1 MNIEDLIVAIAFTHT
16 IKTNQWD
23 TTLVYSFADQIG
35 RGVGFTEKQ
44 GTVALRIIKTYST
57 QLSIA
62 LNLDIQN
69 ILKNPTYRYPFR
81 QINNT
86 KKISIQ
92 KNTVFGQVIKV
103 EFPYN
108 ESYVNTIKK
117 NRDRL
122 EYAQWNPEE
131 KAWIFALTESS
142 IQILSDLFGKEYF
155 EFDEV
160 FQLYQEQANV
170 IQEHM
175 EEFVPMLSLEDGNP
189 VFKNIPKNLPE
200 LETTDIM
207 QALFEARRKGVTA
220 WSDEI
225 FNKFDSIGITPIVK
239 TFLNSDPGE
248 HFHINSAN
256 DPISCL
262 LPFIKN
268 MSPTLFIIPG
278 GTEFAKLNS
287 AYNFL
292 KSAGFENKDM
302 SVMFRLDSKI
312 DQNFNN
318 FVKENELN
326 SPIGEK
332 TKIVFISSKMP
343 KPVLKSNIKF
353 HSVINMGYDAVH
365 YSIRDFMKNHENLIV
380 YSEKTSQKE
389 FNFVIV

>member
-23 TTLVYSFADQIG
+23 TNLVYSFADQIG
-35 RGVGFTEKQ
+35 RGIGFTEKQ

-57 QLSIA
+57 QLSTT

-86 KKISIQ
+86 KKISVQ
-92 KNTVFGQVIKV
+92 KDPVFGQVIKV

-108 ESYVNTIKK
+108 ETYVNTIRK

-142 IQILSDLFGKEYF
+142 IQILSDLFGKEHF
-155 EFDEV
+155 EFDEE
-160 FQLYQEQANV
+160 FQIYQEQANV

-175 EEFVPMLSLEDGNP
+175 EEFVPMLVLEDGNP
-189 VFKNIPKNLPE
+189 VFKNIPKNLPK
-200 LETTDIM
+200 LETTNIM

-225 FNKFDSIGITPIVK
+225 FDKFDSIGVTPVLK

-248 HFHINSAN
+248 NFHIDSKNE
-256 DPISCL
+256 PISCL
-262 LPFIKN
+262 SPFIVH
-268 MSPTLFIIPG
+268 MGPTLFIIPG
-278 GTEFAKLNS
+278 GDEFNKLQA

-292 KSAGFENKDM
+292 KSDGFENKDM
-302 SVMFRLDSKI
+302 SVMFRTDSKI
-312 DQNFNN
+312 DQKFNN

-326 SPIGEK
+326 SPIGEN

-380 YSEKTSQKE
+380 YSEKPSQKE
-389 FNFVIV
+389 FNFGIV

>member
-1 MNIEDLIVAIAFTHT
+1 MNIEDLIVAIAFSHT

-35 RGVGFTEKQ
+35 RGTGFTEKQ
-44 GTVALRIIKTYST
+44 STVALRLIKTYSL
-57 QLSIA
+57 QLSST

-81 QINNT
+81 QINNN
-86 KKISIQ
+86 KRISIQ
-92 KNTVFGQVIKV
+92 KDSTFGQVIKV

-108 ESYVNTIKK
+108 EIYVNTIRK

-122 EYAQWNPEE
+122 EHAQWNPEE

-142 IQILSDLFGKEYF
+142 VQILSDLFGKEHF
-155 EFDEV
+155 EFDEA
-160 FQLYQEQANV
+160 FQIYREQASV

-175 EEFVPMLSLEDGNP
+175 EEFVPMLALENGTP
-189 VFKNIPKNLPE
+189 IFKNIPKNLPD
-200 LETTDIM
+200 LQTSDIM
-207 QALFEARRKGVTA
+207 QALFEARRKGITA

-225 FNKFDSIGITPIVK
+225 FDKFNEIGVTPVVK
-239 TFLNSDPGE
+239 TFLDSDPGE
-248 HFHINSAN
+248 QFHIDSKKE
-256 DPISCL
+256 PISCL
-262 LPFIKN
+262 SPFIAH

-278 GTEFAKLNS
+278 GNEFNKLQA

-292 KSAGFENKDM
+292 KSEGFENKDM
-302 SVMFRLDSKI
+302 SVMFRTDSKI
-312 DQNFNN
+312 DQKFNN

-326 SPIGEK
+326 SPIGEN

-343 KPVLKSNIKF
+343 KPVLKSNIRF

-365 YSIRDFMKNHENLIV
+365 YSIRDFMKNHENLII
-380 YSEKTSQKE
+380 YTEKTSQKE
-389 FNFVIV
+389 FSFVLV

>member
-1 MNIEDLIVAIAFTHT
+1 MNVEDLIVAIAFTGT
-16 IKTNQWD
+16 IKTNRWD
-23 TTLVYSFADQIG
+23 TNLVYSFADQIS
-35 RGVGFTEKQ
+35 RGLGFTEKQ
-44 GTVALRIIKTYST
+44 STVALRIVKTYST
-57 QLSIA
+57 QLSA
-62 LNLDIQN
+62 TLNLDIQN
-69 ILKNPTYRYPFR
+69 ILKNPTFRYPFR
-81 QINNT
+81 QINNI

-92 KNTVFGQVIKV
+92 KDSTFGQVIKV

-108 ESYVNTIKK
+108 ESYIDTIRK
-117 NRDRL
+117 NRNRL
-122 EYAQWNPEE
+122 EHAQWNGEE

-142 IQILSDLFGKEYF
+142 IQILSDLFGKEHF
-155 EFDEV
+155 EFDET
-160 FQLYQEQANV
+160 FHTYREQATV

-175 EEFVPMLSLEDGNP
+175 EEFVPMLALEDEKP
-189 VFKNIPKNLPE
+189 VFKNIPKNLPK
-200 LETTDIM
+200 LEATNIL
-207 QALFEARRKGVTA
+207 QALFEARRKGITA

-225 FNKFDSIGITPIVK
+225 FDKFDSLGVTPVVK
-239 TFLNSDPGE
+239 SFLDSDPGE
-248 HFHINSAN
+248 HFYIDSAKE
-256 DPISCL
+256 PISCL
-262 LPFIKN
+262 SPFIKN
-268 MSPTLFIIPG
+268 MGPTLFIIPG
-278 GTEFAKLNS
+278 GNESAKLTS

-292 KSAGFENKDM
+292 KSEGFENKDM

-326 SPIGEK
+326 SPIGEN

-389 FNFVIV
+389 FNFVIL

>member
-23 TTLVYSFADQIG
+23 TNLVYSFADQIG
-35 RGVGFTEKQ
+35 RGIGFTEKQ

-57 QLSIA
+57 QLSTT

-86 KKISIQ
+86 KKISVQ
-92 KNTVFGQVIKV
+92 KDSVFGQVIKV

-108 ESYVNTIKK
+108 ETYVNTIRK

-142 IQILSDLFGKEYF
+142 IQILSDLFGKEQF
-155 EFDEV
+155 EFDEE
-160 FQLYQEQANV
+160 FQIYQEQANV

-175 EEFVPMLSLEDGNP
+175 EEFVPMLVLEDGNP
-189 VFKNIPKNLPE
+189 VFKNIPKNLPK

-225 FNKFDSIGITPIVK
+225 FDKFDSIGVTPVVK

-248 HFHINSAN
+248 NFHIDSKNE
-256 DPISCL
+256 PISCL
-262 LPFIKN
+262 SPFIGH
-268 MSPTLFIIPG
+268 MGPTLFIIPG
-278 GTEFAKLNS
+278 GDEFNKLQA

-292 KSAGFENKDM
+292 KSDGFENKDM
-302 SVMFRLDSKI
+302 SVMFRTDSKI
-312 DQNFNN
+312 DQKFNN

-326 SPIGEK
+326 SPIGEN

-380 YSEKTSQKE
+380 YSEKPSQKE